1 MRTRDTRKTPEI
13 VVGKSFYYHQTKP
26 QVDGSVIKVGG
37 STGALEICLDES
49 HGRPPYRVGGPLFLA
64 REHALRPV
72 VASGTMKP
80 WFPVPTAPELSGYR
94 SGYAGGFVLTNLPP
108 LSSLG
113 VLPTTQTAYSSRL
126 NPDNLNSLGSK
137 AYGRLRPKVE
147 KAGVAQ
153 ALYELKDLPGM
164 LKTSAKGF
172 SDLYAGFAGVPPGAS
187 ISFRPRRMTKKAA
200 GHFLN
205 HVFGWVPFVKDLK
218 DVLDVTDQY
227 FTTVAQLT
235 AQNGQW
241 QSKRFFEDELLTES
255 LVMDVTRTTSSPLL
269 ASYFAP
275 SGARSN
281 LLSNN
286 IKVYRQQA
294 TRIWYEGKF
303 LVYRP
308 EFDPGVPMHPQIR
321 SVKQALSVYGAKIDP
336 MVLYKITP
344 WSWLIDWFSNTGS
357 VLQELMDSL
366 TGEAVSKYMYLMRH
380 TFDRYKYVCTQTH
393 SLGNASLSGET
404 YWQQELKVRV
414 PASTSFGF
422 TLPVGGL
429 SGKQMAILA
438 ALGISSL

>member
-1 MRTRDTRKTPEI
+1 
-13 VVGKSFYYHQTKP
+13 
-26 QVDGSVIKVGG
+26 
-37 STGALEICLDES
+37 
-49 HGRPPYRVGGPLFLA
+49 
-64 REHALRPV
+64 
-72 VASGTMKP
+72 
-80 WFPVPTAPELSGYR
+80 
-94 SGYAGGFVLTNLPP
+94 
-108 LSSLG
+108 
-113 VLPTTQTAYSSRL
+113 
-126 NPDNLNSLGSK
+126 
-137 AYGRLRPKVE
+137 
-147 KAGVAQ
+147 
-153 ALYELKDLPGM
+153 
-164 LKTSAKGF
+164 
-172 SDLYAGFAGVPPGAS
+172 
-187 ISFRPRRMTKKAA
+187 
-200 GHFLN
+200 
-205 HVFGWVPFVKDLK
+205 
-218 DVLDVTDQY
+218 
-227 FTTVAQLT
+227 
-235 AQNGQW
+235 
-241 QSKRFFEDELLTES
+241 
-255 LVMDVTRTTSSPLL
+255 MDVTRTTSSPLL

-321 SVKQALSVYGAKIDP
+321 SAKQALSIYGAKIDP